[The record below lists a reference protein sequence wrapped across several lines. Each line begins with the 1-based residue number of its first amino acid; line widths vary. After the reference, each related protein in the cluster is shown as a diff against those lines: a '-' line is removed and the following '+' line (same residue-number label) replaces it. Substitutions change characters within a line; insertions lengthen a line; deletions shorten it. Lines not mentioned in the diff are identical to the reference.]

1 VTGATFAIASGDR
14 KKDAAATFEL
24 ASNQNQNQYQSLLQ
38 ELQDKSSPPRCKN
51 QGLLKCSAAF
61 ELNSS
66 TMCKFNVR
74 STLYP
79 AIVSEFITNS
89 TIWAKMDACGQ
100 LQSQVADW
108 RMRILVAAFLVFVSV
123 VATFWK
129 YLITR
134 RLWGAW
140 WLLATRFYS
149 QFPSLAQATA
159 KFISISNFVVHPPIL
174 FCRLS
179 CSCNLRHTLSV
190 FIKIKSFSSPVFHT
204 RFLQPN
210 FSLSIR

>member
-1 VTGATFAIASGDR
+1 MTGATFAIASGDR
-14 KKDAAATFEL
+14 KKGAAATFEL
-24 ASNQNQNQYQSLLQ
+24 ALNQNQTQHQSLLQ
-38 ELQDKSSPPRCKN
+38 ALQDKSSPPRCKN
-51 QGLLKCSAAF
+51 QGLFKCSAAF

-74 STLYP
+74 STLHP
-79 AIVSEFITNS
+79 AIVSQLITNS
-89 TIWAKMDACGQ
+89 TIWAIMDACGQ
-100 LQSQVADW
+100 LQSQAADW

-134 RLWGAW
+134 RLWSAW